1 MQEKLQQLK
10 KEALLA
16 LANVKDKMHFEE
28 WENKFLGRKSGEL
41 TNLMKGLK
49 DLSEESKK
57 VVGQVANEV
66 KQALEELA
74 SAKRQDLNAMDFKN
88 NVAQEKIDI
97 SEPSLV
103 KNNLGHYHPNTIVQ
117 KKLEELFSSMGFMIL
132 DGPELE
138 SDYYNFEALNIPP
151 THPARDMQDT
161 FYIKDHKNWVMRTQ
175 TSPVQVRALQKYGA
189 PLRIVVP
196 GRCFRNESTDA
207 AHEHTFYQLEG
218 LVVDKNISISH
229 LIGVMKELLKG
240 VLGREVEVRLRPGF
254 FPFVE
259 PGFELDM
266 KCLVCGGIGCGA
278 CKHSGWIEVLPC
290 GLIHPRVLEY
300 GGLNPKEW
308 SGFAFGLGMTR
319 LVMQNYGI
327 EDIRH
332 LQEGDLRFLKQF

>member
-1 MQEKLQQLK
+1 MQEKMQQLK
-10 KEALLA
+10 KDALLA
-16 LANVKDKMHFEE
+16 LQAVQDKLQLEE
-28 WENKFLGRKSGEL
+28 WENKFLGRKGGEL
-41 TNLMKGLK
+41 TNLMRGLK
-49 DLSEESKK
+49 DLSDEEKK
-57 VVGQVANEV
+57 VIGQVANEV
-66 KQALEELA
+66 KQALEQAVAMKRQELA
-74 SAKRQDLNAMDFKN
+74 MADFKN
-88 NVAQEKIDI
+88 SVQQEKVDI
-97 SEPSLV
+97 SQPSLIE
-103 KNNLGHYHPNTIVQ
+103 NHLGHFHPNTIVQ
-117 KKLEELFSSMGFMIL
+117 KKLEELFSSMGFLIL

-138 SDYYNFEALNIPP
+138 SDYYNFEALNVPAS
-151 THPARDMQDT
+151 HPARDMQDT
-161 FYIKDHKNWVMRTQ
+161 FYIKDHSNWVLRTH

-189 PLRIVVP
+189 PLRAVVP

-218 LVVDKNISISH
+218 LVVDKNISISN

-278 CKHSGWIEVLPC
+278 CKHSGWIETLPC
-290 GLIHPRVLEY
+290 GLIHPKVLEA

-327 EDIRH
+327 EDIRQ
-332 LQEGDLRFLKQF
+332 LQGGDLRFLKQF